1 MLDITDIESWEYINE
16 DAVYDI
22 EVEDCHN
29 YYLDVGKEVL
39 VHNSGKTYSILQ
51 VLFSKAIANTCTITI
66 VGQDIPNLKV
76 GALRDAIDIAN
87 SSDAIKQQLTFYNR
101 SDRVFTFKN
110 GSLMEFNSYDN
121 EQDAKS
127 GKRDYLFV
135 NEANG
140 IPYKVYEQLALRTRK
155 QVFIDYN
162 PDTAFWVHDKV
173 IPLPNTELIISDHRH
188 NPFLSD
194 KIREKIEALKDKD
207 IDLWK
212 VYARGMTGRIEGLIY
227 KKWYV
232 LKEDF
237 SDKKLIGYSIDFGF
251 TNDPTALVEVRM
263 QDGELYVTE
272 MIYETG
278 LTNTDI
284 SDRMMALG
292 ISKSSLIVADSAEPK
307 SIEELRR
314 LGWTVDGVKKGK
326 DSLMFGIN
334 LLKGYKI
341 NVHLSS
347 QNIIKELEQYKWKV
361 DKMGNTLNQ
370 PIDDFNHSLDAL
382 RYLIMH
388 KFSKKGY
395 GKYTVI

>member
-1 MLDITDIESWEYINE
+1 
-16 DAVYDI
+16 
-22 EVEDCHN
+22 
-29 YYLDVGKEVL
+29 
-39 VHNSGKTYSILQ
+39 
-51 VLFSKAIANTCTITI
+51 
-66 VGQDIPNLKV
+66 
-76 GALRDAIDIAN
+76 
-87 SSDAIKQQLTFYNR
+87 
-101 SDRVFTFKN
+101 
-110 GSLMEFNSYDN
+110 MEFNSYDN

-162 PDTAFWVHDKV
+162 PDTAFWVHEKI
-173 IPLPNTELIISDHRH
+173 IPLPNTDLIISDHRH

-395 GKYTVI
+395 GKYAVI